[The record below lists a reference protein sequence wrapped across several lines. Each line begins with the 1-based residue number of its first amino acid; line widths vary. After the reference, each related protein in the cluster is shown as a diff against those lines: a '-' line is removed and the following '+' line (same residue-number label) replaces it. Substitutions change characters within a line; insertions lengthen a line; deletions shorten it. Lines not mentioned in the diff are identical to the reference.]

1 MAHRSA
7 CAAAV
12 AWRFESD
19 CALFSEASASFALAS
34 DACLFYH
41 VSRLGLRVL
50 PDATA
55 SAIRAYLLRCGAR
68 PVCEEYFVDDVYRT
82 AFDKD
87 DYSTVQLEVLIN

>member
-1 MAHRSA
+1 MLETQAK
-7 CAAAV
+7 
-12 AWRFESD
+12 
-19 CALFSEASASFALAS
+19 
-34 DACLFYH
+34 
-41 VSRLGLRVL
+41 RLGRGP

-55 SAIRAYLLRCGAR
+55 SALRAYLLRCGAR

>member
-1 MAHRSA
+1 MYKRQLETQAK
-7 CAAAV
+7 
-12 AWRFESD
+12 
-19 CALFSEASASFALAS
+19 
-34 DACLFYH
+34 
-41 VSRLGLRVL
+41 RLGLRVL

-55 SAIRAYLLRCGAR
+55 SALRAYLLRCGAR